1 MGSRG
6 VVAGEC
12 LVNHLTTFK
21 TRYSSRE
28 ALSRLQDEMD
38 KGRASNWC
46 KATLEGRDPS
56 QPLVEAAPIDV
67 GGCGIF
73 QAMEDKE
80 QQRMLD

>member
-1 MGSRG
+1 
-6 VVAGEC
+6 
-12 LVNHLTTFK
+12 
-21 TRYSSRE
+21 
-28 ALSRLQDEMD
+28 MD